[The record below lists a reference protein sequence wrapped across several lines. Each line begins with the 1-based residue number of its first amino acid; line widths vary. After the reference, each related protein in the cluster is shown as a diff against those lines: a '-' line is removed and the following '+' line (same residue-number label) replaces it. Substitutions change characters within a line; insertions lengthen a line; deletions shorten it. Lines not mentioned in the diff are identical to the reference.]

1 MLHVVVRGNGETVC
15 RIVYL
20 YVMPEFLIQ
29 QVEKFQGILF
39 VQLPHEAYF
48 VLQSRDPIA
57 AALFRAV
64 KRVEHFNGQVRD
76 KRFRLYRI
84 LHP

>member
-39 VQLPHEAYF
+39 VQLPHKAYF

-57 AALFRAV
+57 AALFRTV
-64 KRVEHFNGQVRD
+64 KRVEHFNGQVRG
-76 KRFRLYRI
+76 KRFRPYRI

>member
-39 VQLPHEAYF
+39 VQLPHKAYF

>member
-39 VQLPHEAYF
+39 VQLPHKAYF

-57 AALFRAV
+57 AALFRTV